1 MGLFTFIKGLFAKAT
16 ELENQVDSFVSDV
29 AKVAP
34 DTATNL
40 RNDLN
45 KVKQVQK
52 KAEAKVA
59 EVETKVEEVK
69 AKVEEVKTKIKKV
82 TDKVPTTSAKKKTTK

>member
-1 MGLFTFIKGLFAKAT
+1 MGLFTFIKSLFAKAT
-16 ELENQVDSFVSDV
+16 QLETQLDSFVSDV

-69 AKVEEVKTKIKKV
+69 AKVKKV
-82 TDKVPTTSAKKKTTK
+82 TDKVPTTSAKKKTIK

>member
-16 ELENQVDSFVSDV
+16 ELETQVDSFVTDV

-40 RNDLN
+40 RNDLK
-45 KVKQVQK
+45 KVKK
-52 KAEAKVA
+52 
-59 EVETKVEEVK
+59 VK
-69 AKVEEVKTKIKKV
+69 AMVGVPQAKLPYTV
-82 TDKVPTTSAKKKTTK
+82 TVH

>member
-16 ELENQVDSFVSDV
+16 ELEKQVDSFVSDV

-40 RNDLN
+40 RSDLN
-45 KVKQVQK
+45 KVKNVK
-52 KAEAKVA
+52 KVAEAKVA
-59 EVETKVEEVK
+59 EVE
-69 AKVEEVKTKIKKV
+69 AKVKKATAKT
-82 TDKVPTTSAKKKTTK
+82 PTTSAKKKTTK

>member
-16 ELENQVDSFVSDV
+16 ELEKQVDSFVSDV

-40 RNDLN
+40 RSDLN
-45 KVKQVQK
+45 KVKKVK
-52 KAEAKVA
+52 NEAEAKVG
-59 EVETKVEEVK
+59 EVE
-69 AKVEEVKTKIKKV
+69 AKVKKA
-82 TDKVPTTSAKKKTTK
+82 TAKTSAKKKTTK

>member
-1 MGLFTFIKGLFAKAT
+1 MFAKAT
-16 ELENQVDSFVSDV
+16 QLETQLDSFVSDV

-40 RNDLN
+40 RSDLN
-45 KVKQVQK
+45 KVKNVK
-52 KAEAKVA
+52 KVA
-59 EVETKVEEVK
+59 EVKIAEVE
-69 AKVEEVKTKIKKV
+69 AKVKKV

>member
-16 ELENQVDSFVSDV
+16 ELEKQVDSFVSDV

-45 KVKQVQK
+45 KVKKVK
-52 KAEAKVA
+52 KEAEIKVDAVEAKV
-59 EVETKVEEVK
+59 
-69 AKVEEVKTKIKKV
+69 KKV
-82 TDKVPTTSAKKKTTK
+82 TAKTPTTSAKKKTTK

>member
-1 MGLFTFIKGLFAKAT
+1 MGLFTFVKSLFAKAT
-16 ELENQVDSFVSDV
+16 QLETQLDSFVSDV

-45 KVKQVQK
+45 KVKTVKK

-69 AKVEEVKTKIKKV
+69 AKVKKATAKT
-82 TDKVPTTSAKKKTTK
+82 PTTSAKKKTTK

>member
-16 ELENQVDSFVSDV
+16 ELEKQVDSFVSDV

-69 AKVEEVKTKIKKV
+69 AKVKKATAKT
-82 TDKVPTTSAKKKTTK
+82 PTTSAKKKTTK

>member
-16 ELENQVDSFVSDV
+16 ELEKQVDSFVSDV

-40 RNDLN
+40 RSDLN
-45 KVKQVQK
+45 KVKKVK
-52 KAEAKVA
+52 KEAEAKVG
-59 EVETKVEEVK
+59 EVE
-69 AKVEEVKTKIKKV
+69 AKVKKATTKT
-82 TDKVPTTSAKKKTTK
+82 PTTSAKKKTTK

>member
-16 ELENQVDSFVSDV
+16 ELEKQVDSFVSDV

-40 RNDLN
+40 RSDLN
-45 KVKQVQK
+45 KVKNVK
-52 KAEAKVA
+52 KVAEVKVA
-59 EVETKVEEVK
+59 EVE
-69 AKVEEVKTKIKKV
+69 AKVKKA
-82 TDKVPTTSAKKKTTK
+82 TAKVATTSAKKKTTK

>member
-1 MGLFTFIKGLFAKAT
+1 MGLFTFIKSLFAKAT
-16 ELENQVDSFVSDV
+16 QLETQVESFVSDV

-45 KVKQVQK
+45 KVKKVK
-52 KAEAKVA
+52 KEAEIKVDAVEAKV
-59 EVETKVEEVK
+59 
-69 AKVEEVKTKIKKV
+69 KKV
-82 TDKVPTTSAKKKTTK
+82 TAKTPTTSAKKKTTK

>member
-1 MGLFTFIKGLFAKAT
+1 MGLFTFVKSLFSKAT
-16 ELENQVDSFVSDV
+16 QLETQLDSFVSDV

-45 KVKQVQK
+45 KVKTVKK

-59 EVETKVEEVK
+59 EVE
-69 AKVEEVKTKIKKV
+69 AKVKKA
-82 TDKVPTTSAKKKTTK
+82 TTPKPPTTSSAKKKTTK

>member
-1 MGLFTFIKGLFAKAT
+1 MGLFTFIKSLFAKAT
-16 ELENQVDSFVSDV
+16 QLETQVESFVSDV

-40 RNDLN
+40 RSDLN
-45 KVKQVQK
+45 KVKNVK
-52 KAEAKVA
+52 KVAEVKVA
-59 EVETKVEEVK
+59 EVE
-69 AKVEEVKTKIKKV
+69 AKVKKV